1 MSLQQDYDYAFKI
14 AITGSSSVGK
24 SSLMMR
30 FTDDV
35 FNVVL
40 IPTIGV
46 DFKIRSF
53 TVDNKIVKLNI
64 WDTAGQERFDAIIK
78 AYYKGIHACLI
89 VFDLTDRQTFQDVY
103 KWFDKCKQN
112 AKNEVKL
119 ILVGNKADLEE
130 QRAVTYEEACNL
142 AQELDMQY
150 IETSAKSKQNVDQCF
165 IQLSQDLI
173 QQYIKQNKQIQ
184 FETQKQKSHL
194 KPGGATIQK
203 QQQKSA
209 QCC

>member
-1 MSLQQDYDYAFKI
+1 MTLQQDYDYAFKI

-35 FNVVL
+35 FNVTL

-78 AYYKGIHACLI
+78 AYYKGIHACII

-103 KWFDKCKQN
+103 KWFDKCKQS
-112 AKNEVKL
+112 AKNEVKQ
-119 ILVGNKADLEE
+119 ILVGNKADLTE
-130 QRAVTYEEACNL
+130 QRAVSYEEASNL
-142 AQELDMQY
+142 AQELDMEY

-165 IQLSQDLI
+165 LQLTQDLI
-173 QQYIKQNKQIQ
+173 QQYVKQNKQHELQ
-184 FETQKQKSHL
+184 RQKEKSYL
-194 KPGGATIQK
+194 KPAGGPIA
-203 QQQKSA
+203 QQKKSP